1 MQTQQQSATEEMPLQ
16 ERHAAIG
23 EIRALAG
30 LYGLTARCL
39 EEEPDRGLIRLLRG
53 ELRKPLADAGWEL
66 DREFLR
72 FPEEALLE
80 ALAEEFTGLF
90 VAPGGISPYAS
101 VFETGCMYREP
112 CDRAMAAYREAGWD
126 YSRRMSGEFPDHIG
140 TMLGFVGQLALEE
153 AQARQQGD
161 VPTAACLRERRYAF
175 LLGQLGPWAPGW
187 CRRAAQAALL
197 PFYRQ
202 LLQFTE
208 QLLWL
213 SLSETADRRG
223 LNELVALNRRE
234 PERLDYNADFR
245 KASGL

>member
-1 MQTQQQSATEEMPLQ
+1 MHMQQQSAAKEMLLQ
-16 ERHAAIG
+16 ERDTEIG
-23 EIRALAG
+23 EIWALAG
-30 LYGLTARCL
+30 LYGLVARCL
-39 EEEPDRGLIRLLRG
+39 EEEPDRGLLRLLRG
-53 ELRKPLADAGWEL
+53 ELREPLAEAGWDL
-66 DREFLR
+66 DQEFLEC
-72 FPEEALLE
+72 PEEALLE

-90 VAPGGISPYAS
+90 IAPGGVSPYAS

-140 TMLGFVGQLALEE
+140 TMLGFVGQLALQE

-161 VPTAACLRERRYAF
+161 PQTASRLREGRNAF

-213 SLSETADRRG
+213 SLSEIADRRR
-223 LNELVALNRRE
+223 LKELVALNQRE
-234 PERLDYNADFR
+234 PKRLDYNADFR